1 LRKYSITLILQDQR
15 GSLFFLAVD
24 LGYPII
30 HHQLL
35 DERVFCGF
43 GTHSVRSRA
52 GYPLKNAT
60 ANLRFPKFAETPCNV
75 SVSKHTSTIGRK
87 MMPQKSTAT
96 FTQLQ

>member
-1 LRKYSITLILQDQR
+1 MVSSQPHQV
-15 GSLFFLAVD
+15 S
-24 LGYPII
+24 II

-43 GTHSVRSRA
+43 GTHSVRSWA

>member
-1 LRKYSITLILQDQR
+1 MGVTPQDKGITIGFDCQFDIH
-15 GSLFFLAVD
+15 S
-24 LGYPII
+24 II